1 MSGSEMMWVVRGV
14 GWVCVRHAR
23 ENDAAVVGTR
33 ARISYD
39 AKRAEFPFVC
49 SGSMCSSLK

>member
-1 MSGSEMMWVVRGV
+1 MWVVRGV